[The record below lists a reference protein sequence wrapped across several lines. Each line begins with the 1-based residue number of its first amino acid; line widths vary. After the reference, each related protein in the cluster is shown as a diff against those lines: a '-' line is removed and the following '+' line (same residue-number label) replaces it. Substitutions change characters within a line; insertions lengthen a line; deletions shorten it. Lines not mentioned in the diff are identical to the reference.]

1 MATLG
6 IMFIGIVLA
15 GRLTCHLMARCR
27 PAWLQSWPDFSQRRL
42 FPTKGDKTHGI
53 RWKARV
59 DAYAHPVIARNR
71 GPAVKAKMANSF
83 LVGAGSS
90 SISLHY
96 RYQLR
101 KHCA

>member
-1 MATLG
+1 
-6 IMFIGIVLA
+6 
-15 GRLTCHLMARCR
+15 
-27 PAWLQSWPDFSQRRL
+27 
-42 FPTKGDKTHGI
+42 
-53 RWKARV
+53 V